1 MSDYNWCHG
10 PECHTKH
17 TVDRV
22 RGVKGSKVLRTRK
35 VRVYSNNNGWYSYF
49 CSQRCYDDFTNKHI
63 QEVLAIAP
71 RTEALETPILDPSK
85 EKVVHQWGS
94 YTNTKIEVDETRQN
108 QLNLSA
114 NTLALT
120 GQGSQTNSKVS

>member
-1 MSDYNWCHG
+1 MSDFNWCHG

-35 VRVYSNNNGWYSYF
+35 IKLNQWNSSGQWGFF
-49 CSQRCYDDFTNKHI
+49 CSNHCQNDFWKTYATQI
-63 QEVLAIAP
+63 VAIAP

-94 YTNTKIEVDETRQN
+94 YTNTKIEVDETR
-108 QLNLSA
+108 S
-114 NTLALT
+114 TDI
-120 GQGSQTNSKVS
+120 G